1 MCACGRA
8 KLYPSS
14 VPCTVLHAS
23 LGPRSRCTLNNERNE
38 QPPTKGICRV
48 WLIGKF
54 DIYQCV
60 RTVSVLLLFEVS
72 LGMYEYVCTYSYVPT
87 HYILYTSTFLEHL
100 RLYRHSYPTVS
111 SEY

>member
-72 LGMYEYVCTYSYVPT
+72 LGMYEYVPMYIPGYVPT
-87 HYILYTSTFLEHL
+87 PTSLEHL
-100 RLYRHSYPTVS
+100 SLYRHSYPTVS